1 MDFSLSHSYPST
13 HPSLPS
19 TKCFSCAN
27 SSIRRDEL
35 GSRNVLIGMQLMP
48 DEILT
53 LPPPPK
59 ENK

>member
-1 MDFSLSHSYPST
+1 MFW
-13 HPSLPS
+13 
-19 TKCFSCAN
+19 CAN

>member
-1 MDFSLSHSYPST
+1 MDKMFW
-13 HPSLPS
+13 
-19 TKCFSCAN
+19 CAN

-35 GSRNVLIGMQLMP
+35 ESRNVLIGMQLMP

>member
-1 MDFSLSHSYPST
+1 MDFSLSHSYPSI
-13 HPSLPS
+13 HPMD
-19 TKCFSCAN
+19 KMFWCAN

-59 ENK
+59 DNK